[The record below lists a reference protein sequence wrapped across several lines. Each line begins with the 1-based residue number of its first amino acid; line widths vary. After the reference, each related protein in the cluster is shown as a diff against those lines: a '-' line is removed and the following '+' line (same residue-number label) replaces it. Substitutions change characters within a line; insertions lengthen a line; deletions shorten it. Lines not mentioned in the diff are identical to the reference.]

1 MSEWVNIIGGLV
13 IAGTTVLVTWLL
25 SRHKPVVDRRTA
37 DVAEK
42 QLALDSLKAAS
53 LVWKELAEAYL
64 ARAEAAEASSRAA
77 AVSAEECRA
86 AAALAN
92 ERTIRSERYNTILL
106 EHWPEGYTLPDELK
120 GDK

>member
-53 LVWKELAEAYL
+53 LVWKELAESAL
-64 ARAEAAEASSRAA
+64 VRAEAAEVASKTAA
-77 AVSAEECRA
+77 KTAEECRDA
-86 AAALAN
+86 MILAN
-92 ERTIRSERYNTILL
+92 GRAAQAERYNTILL
-106 EHWPEGYTLPDELK
+106 EHWPEGQMLPNIIK